1 MEVHDTA
8 LIVLKEETED
18 ALLTL
23 QTTSSSHSSRI
34 YATEESLQELCI
46 GLDACRA
53 GLVVGQNTE
62 KGCLKVHWQIMMVT
76 LRLIFDTL

>member
-53 GLVVGQNTE
+53 GLVVP
-62 KGCLKVHWQIMMVT
+62 VW
-76 LRLIFDTL
+76 RR